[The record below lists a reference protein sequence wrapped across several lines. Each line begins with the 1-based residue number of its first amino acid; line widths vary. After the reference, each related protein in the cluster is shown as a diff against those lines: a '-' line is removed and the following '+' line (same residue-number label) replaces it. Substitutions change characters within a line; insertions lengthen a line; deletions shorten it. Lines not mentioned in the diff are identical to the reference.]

1 METDASY
8 PVRPDLR
15 TFTHAGATVT
25 LVDAERLLIIDDGQR
40 VELLGGVVFPP
51 PVRAVSLTL
60 TRDEIDAYLDAS
72 IRTGTEPSDRTGVT
86 VLGNDPI
93 GVFLSK
99 RVESGDP
106 WATRLVDGVGGFLA
120 NVSRR
125 LDPDRDRP
133 TPPARPTGPDSAA
146 SRGSTDS
153 AATGGATAGGA
164 ATDGAAVAV
173 GAADHVTDPADG
185 AIGDAEPEVIDGE
198 AEVHDAP
205 SGLVATTKTTER
217 TIALRSTLPLDEL
230 SVEHIEGFCRLVLDA
245 VVEASAPEALVG
257 QVVTV
262 SATSGSPDRVT
273 LDQVGGLDDIVQQLR
288 EIAASFRHP
297 QALARWGAKRPQGA
311 LFYGPPGTGK
321 TMLARAL
328 ANEIGARFREIRT
341 TEILDKWLGASER
354 NIKQIFR
361 DARRY
366 TEPTVMLFDEFDTI
380 IGYASEGGDAA
391 SQAINSVA
399 GIFKQEM
406 NTLIDA
412 NPNVF
417 VVATTNFPE
426 RIDPSLV
433 RSGRFDIKLAVPAPD
448 TTGRAQIL
456 AKMIRQ
462 QIVEHEV
469 PGFRM
474 FADDVD
480 IAACATLSAGLTGA
494 DLKEV
499 LRRAQLAKAMREA
512 RTGTPASAISQ
523 DDLRR
528 QIEAVKAAATPAR
541 PPVDF
546 PALGRLFPS
555 PRQAAP
561 PASPAAVQPKPD
573 AAPPDPAAP

>member
-1 METDASY
+1 METDATF

-15 TFTHAGATVT
+15 TFPHAGATVT
-25 LVDAERLLIIDDGQR
+25 LVDAERMLVLDDGQR
-40 VELLGGVVFPP
+40 LELLGGVAFPP
-51 PVRAVSLTL
+51 PVRAVSLAL
-60 TRDEIDAYLDAS
+60 TRDGTDVHLDAS
-72 IRTGTEPSDRTGVT
+72 IRTGTGAEHRAGLT

-93 GVFLSK
+93 GVFLSR

-106 WATRLVDGVGGFLA
+106 WATRLVDGVGAVLA

-125 LDPDRDRP
+125 LDPP
-133 TPPARPTGPDSAA
+133 APPPETAPATP
-146 SRGSTDS
+146 
-153 AATGGATAGGA
+153 
-164 ATDGAAVAV
+164 VL
-173 GAADHVTDPADG
+173 
-185 AIGDAEPEVIDGE
+185 DAEEEIRDE
-198 AEVHDAP
+198 A
-205 SGLVATTKTTER
+205 SGLVATARTAER
-217 TIALRSTLPLDEL
+217 TIALRATIPATDLT
-230 SVEHIEGFCRLVLDA
+230 VERLEGFCRLLLDA
-245 VVEASAPEALVG
+245 VADAVAPDALAG

-273 LDQVGGLDDIVQQLR
+273 LDQVGGLDDIVQELR

-448 TTGRAQIL
+448 ATGRAQIL

-462 QIVEHEV
+462 LIVEHEV

-480 IAACATLSAGLTGA
+480 IATCATLSQGLTGA

-499 LRRAQLAKAMREA
+499 LRRAQLSKAMREA

-523 DDLRR
+523 DDLNR
-528 QIEAVKAAATPAR
+528 QIEAVRAAATPAR
-541 PPVDF
+541 PAPAF
-546 PALGRLFPS
+546 PALGRLFPQPRPAPTSKAPASKTPTAEPPTPPTPGNPDTPPDS
-555 PRQAAP
+555 PAP
-561 PASPAAVQPKPD
+561 PGPTAQ
-573 AAPPDPAAP
+573 PDPSGPGPA

>member
-1 METDASY
+1 MESDATY

-15 TFTHAGATVT
+15 TFTHAGCTVT
-25 LVDAERLLIIDDGQR
+25 LVDAERMLDVVDGQR
-40 VELLGGVVFPP
+40 VELLSGAALPP
-51 PVRAVSLTL
+51 PVRSVSLTL
-60 TRDEIDAYLDAS
+60 TRDESTVYLDAS
-72 IRTGTEPSDRTGVT
+72 VRTGSEPQERAPLG

-93 GVFLSK
+93 GVFLSR

-106 WATRLVDGVGGFLA
+106 WATRLVDGVGAVLA

-125 LDPDRDRP
+125 LDPP
-133 TPPARPTGPDSAA
+133 APAEPAPATPVETETRVQDGPTGLTASA
-146 SRGSTDS
+146 R
-153 AATGGATAGGA
+153 TAER
-164 ATDGAAVAV
+164 TVV
-173 GAADHVTDPADG
+173 LR
-185 AIGDAEPEVIDGE
+185 
-198 AEVHDAP
+198 AEVP
-205 SGLVATTKTTER
+205 VA
-217 TIALRSTLPLDEL
+217 EL
-230 SVEHIEGFCRLVLDA
+230 SVERLEGFCRLLLDA
-245 VVEASAPEALVG
+245 VVEATGPEALSG
-257 QVVTV
+257 RAVTI
-262 SATSGSPDRVT
+262 SATAGGPDRVT
-273 LDQVGGLDDIVQQLR
+273 LDQVGGLDDIVNQLR

-297 QALARWGAKRPQGA
+297 QALARWGARRPQGA

-448 TTGRAQIL
+448 ATGRAQIL

-462 QIVEHEV
+462 LIVAHEV

-474 FADDVD
+474 FGDDVD
-480 IAACATLSAGLTGA
+480 IAECATLSHGLTGA

-499 LRRAQLAKAMREA
+499 LRRAQLSKAMREA

-523 DDLRR
+523 DDLRQ
-528 QIEAVKAAATPAR
+528 QIAAVRAAHVPGR
-541 PPVDF
+541 PSAPDLHT
-546 PALGRLFPS
+546 LGRLFQQARPATPGTSAGTPGTPS
-555 PRQAAP
+555 EPPRDEGDRP
-561 PASPAAVQPKPD
+561 GPH
-573 AAPPDPAAP
+573 

>member
-1 METDASY
+1 M
-8 PVRPDLR
+8 RPDLR
-15 TFTHAGATVT
+15 TFTHAGCTIT
-25 LVDAERLLIIDDGQR
+25 LVDAERILAAADGPR
-40 VELLGGVVFPP
+40 VELLSGVAFPP
-51 PVRAVSLTL
+51 PVRSVALSLAHEDT
-60 TRDEIDAYLDAS
+60 EFFLDAS
-72 IRTGTEPSDRTGVT
+72 IRTGTESGERAGVT

-93 GVFLSK
+93 GVFLSR

-106 WATRLVDGVGGFLA
+106 WATRLVDGVSSVIGNF
-120 NVSRR
+120 SRR
-125 LDPDRDRP
+125 LDQTREDQDRSSD
-133 TPPARPTGPDSAA
+133 A
-146 SRGSTDS
+146 S
-153 AATGGATAGGA
+153 
-164 ATDGAAVAV
+164 
-173 GAADHVTDPADG
+173 PADVL
-185 AIGDAEPEVIDGE
+185 DVE
-198 AEVHDAP
+198 AEVSDQA
-205 SGLVATTKTTER
+205 SGVVATARTAER
-217 TIALRSTLPLDEL
+217 TIVLRSTVPAAEM
-230 SVEHIEGFCRLVLDA
+230 SVAHLEGFCRLVLDA
-245 VVEASAPEALVG
+245 VADATGPDALVG
-257 QVVTV
+257 QVITV
-262 SATSGSPDRVT
+262 SATSGGPDRVT
-273 LDQVGGLDDIVQQLR
+273 LDQVGGLDDIVAQLR

-341 TEILDKWLGASER
+341 TEILDKWLGSSER

-366 TEPTVMLFDEFDTI
+366 SEPTVMLFDEFDTI

-406 NTLIDA
+406 NTLVDA

-448 TTGRAQIL
+448 ATGRAQIL

-462 QIVEHEV
+462 LIVEHEV

-480 IAACATLSAGLTGA
+480 IAACATLSQGLTGA
-494 DLKEV
+494 DLAEV
-499 LRRAQLAKAMREA
+499 LRRAQLSKAMREA
-512 RTGTPASAISQ
+512 RTGSPASAISQ
-523 DDLRR
+523 EDLRR
-528 QIEAVKAAATPAR
+528 QIADVRASAAPRPRPQGLPFLGRPWPATPR
-541 PPVDF
+541 PEN
-546 PALGRLFPS
+546 
-555 PRQAAP
+555 
-561 PASPAAVQPKPD
+561 PD
-573 AAPPDPAAP
+573 TPES

>member
-25 LVDAERLLIIDDGQR
+25 LVDAERILVLDDGQR
-40 VELLGGVVFPP
+40 VELLGGVAFPP
-51 PVRAVSLTL
+51 PVRAVSVTV
-60 TRDEIDAYLDAS
+60 TRDELDAYLDAS
-72 IRTGTEPSDRTGVT
+72 IRTGTEPSDRAGLT

-106 WATRLVDGVGGFLA
+106 WATRIVDGVGGFLA

-125 LDPDRDRP
+125 LEPERP
-133 TPPARPTGPDSAA
+133 AP
-146 SRGSTDS
+146 
-153 AATGGATAGGA
+153 GAE
-164 ATDGAAVAV
+164 
-173 GAADHVTDPADG
+173 PADVT
-185 AIGDAEPEVIDGE
+185 IIDVESEVRDSS
-198 AEVHDAP
+198 
-205 SGLVATTKTTER
+205 SGLVATAKTTER
-217 TIALRSTLPLDEL
+217 TIALRSTVPAAEL
-230 SVEHIEGFCRLVLDA
+230 SVEHLEGFCRLVLDA
-245 VVEASAPEALVG
+245 VAEATSPDALTG

-262 SATSGSPDRVT
+262 SATSGSPERVT
-273 LDQVGGLDDIVQQLR
+273 LDQVGGLDDIVQELR

-448 TTGRAQIL
+448 PAGRAQIL

-480 IAACATLSAGLTGA
+480 IVACATLSQGLTGA

-499 LRRAQLAKAMREA
+499 LRRAQLSKAMREA
-512 RTGTPASAISQ
+512 RTGTPATAISQ

-528 QIEAVKAAATPAR
+528 QIEAVRAAATPAR
-541 PPVDF
+541 PAPNF
-546 PALGRLFPS
+546 PALGRLFPA
-555 PRQAAP
+555 PRPAP
-561 PASPAAVQPKPD
+561 PAPDSTPPRPGSTPPAPEPTPPGPGSAPAGESPV
-573 AAPPDPAAP
+573 APTPGADRADPGPGAGAS

>member
-25 LVDAERLLIIDDGQR
+25 LVDAERILVLDDGHR
-40 VELLGGVVFPP
+40 VELLGGVAFPP
-51 PVRAVSLTL
+51 PVRAVSVTV
-60 TRDEIDAYLDAS
+60 TRDELDAYLDAS
-72 IRTGTEPSDRTGVT
+72 IRTGTEPSDRAGLT

-93 GVFLSK
+93 GVFLSR

-106 WATRLVDGVGGFLA
+106 WATRIVDGVGGFLA

-125 LDPDRDRP
+125 LETDRP
-133 TPPARPTGPDSAA
+133 AHAP
-146 SRGSTDS
+146 
-153 AATGGATAGGA
+153 
-164 ATDGAAVAV
+164 
-173 GAADHVTDPADG
+173 
-185 AIGDAEPEVIDGE
+185 EPEPTDVPVIDVE
-198 AEVHDAP
+198 AEVRDSS
-205 SGLVATTKTTER
+205 SGLVATAKTTER
-217 TIALRSTLPLDEL
+217 TIALRSSVPAGEL
-230 SVEHIEGFCRLVLDA
+230 SVEHLEGFCRLVLDA
-245 VVEASAPEALVG
+245 VVEATSPEALVG

-273 LDQVGGLDDIVQQLR
+273 LDQVGGLDDIVQELR

-406 NTLIDA
+406 NTLIEA

-448 TTGRAQIL
+448 ATGRAQIL

-480 IAACATLSAGLTGA
+480 IAACATLSQGLTGA

-512 RTGTPASAISQ
+512 RTGTPATAISQ

-528 QIEAVKAAATPAR
+528 QIEAVKAAATPVR
-541 PPVDF
+541 PAPAF
-546 PALGRLFPS
+546 PALGRLFPT
-555 PRQAAP
+555 P
-561 PASPAAVQPKPD
+561 PKPAPAEKDPGPESD
-573 AAPPDPAAP
+573 AP